1 MSASWIDGAR
11 SRYWAF
17 RARMERRVELWRSRS
32 RRDAARVCPIC
43 GWRGDAFLP
52 DESEPDVMCPVCRA
66 RPRHRLLQLVL
77 NELKIPRPG
86 GRVLHVSPK
95 GEEGLEKRFRQRASM
110 YLSIDK
116 GGVWNA
122 FSSGGAMREMDLRQ
136 LALPDASFD
145 FVCCNHVLENI
156 VEDEVAIREIHR
168 VLAPGGV
175 AALIVQIY
183 PGNTVQVETP
193 TREDYFH
200 AWHPGMDYFDRYRK
214 AGFAVELHDATCFDP
229 DLYGLSPNGI
239 VPICTKP
246 GHA

>member
-1 MSASWIDGAR
+1 MFALIDEAR
-11 SRYWAF
+11 SRYWGV
-17 RARMERRVELWRSRS
+17 RARMSRKLELWKSQGRH
-32 RRDAARVCPIC
+32 DTARVCPIC

-52 DESEPDVMCPVCRA
+52 DESESDVMCPVCWA

-77 NELKIPRPG
+77 DELDIPARG

-95 GEEGLEKRFRQRASM
+95 GEEGLEKRFRKRASH

-122 FSSGGAMREMDLRQ
+122 FSAGGAMREMDLRK
-136 LALPDASFD
+136 LDLPDASFD

-168 VLAPGGV
+168 VLAPGGA

-183 PGNTVQVETP
+183 PGSTEYMETP

-200 AWHPGMDYFDRYRK
+200 TWHPGMDYFDRYRN
-214 AGFAVELHDATCFDP
+214 AGFSVVLHEAARHDRT
-229 DLYGLSPNGI
+229 LYGLASNGI
-239 VPICTKP
+239 VPICGKP
-246 GHA
+246 HHA